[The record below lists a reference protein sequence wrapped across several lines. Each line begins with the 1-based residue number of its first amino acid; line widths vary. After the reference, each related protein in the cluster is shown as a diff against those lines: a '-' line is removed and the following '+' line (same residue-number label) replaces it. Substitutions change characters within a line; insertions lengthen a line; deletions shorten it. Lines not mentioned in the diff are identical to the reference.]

1 VQFVAKLLQDFM
13 KYRSTNFNL
22 QGWSAIYYRELL
34 ILKRKLGKLLLSM
47 SVSPLLFLI
56 AFGYAMGKEVTIEGR
71 SYLEFL
77 IPGLVAMSSMR
88 QAFSI
93 ASEINVARFYWHIF
107 EEIQAAPISN
117 IAYVTG
123 EVLAGIT
130 RALLAVGVILVFGLM
145 FGVVLSYNLWFWL
158 AIILNSFVFASLAV
172 GLAMLVTSHADQA
185 MLTNFVITPMA
196 FLGGTFFPIDRLPS
210 WAQYLLSLL
219 PLTHASNAIRAAAFG
234 QPPGYF
240 SYILLAGSG
249 SLLFF
254 IAFHCVNRARD

>member
-1 VQFVAKLLQDFM
+1 M
-13 KYRSTNFNL
+13 IYRSANFNL
-22 QGWSAIYYRELL
+22 QGWTAVYYRELL
-34 ILKRKLGKLLLSM
+34 ILRRKIGKLLLSM

-93 ASEINVARFYWHIF
+93 ASEINVARFYWRVF
-107 EEIQAAPISN
+107 EEFQAAPLSN
-117 IAYVTG
+117 MAYVTG

-130 RALLAVGVILVFGLM
+130 RALLAVGVIIGLGLM
-145 FGVVLSYNLWFWL
+145 FGIVLSFNLWFWL
-158 AIILNSFVFASLAV
+158 AIVLNSFVFASLAV
-172 GLAMLVTSHADQA
+172 GLAMLVKSHADQS

-210 WAQYLLSLL
+210 WAQHLLSLL

-234 QPPGYF
+234 QPPDYS
-240 SYILLAGSG
+240 SYILLAGSA

-254 IAFHCVNRARD
+254 IAFHSVNSARD